1 MWAKGDRQ
9 IYVSAVK
16 RKLTFRNEVN
26 NSIICKEYKDK
37 NLEDGSAANVF
48 AEPAGG
54 SEFRSTSK
62 AGREGK
68 HLQS

>member
-1 MWAKGDRQ
+1 M
-9 IYVSAVK
+9 
-16 RKLTFRNEVN
+16 N
-26 NSIICKEYKDK
+26 NSIICKEFKDK

-48 AEPAGG
+48 AEPAVGP
-54 SEFRSTSK
+54 EFRSTSK